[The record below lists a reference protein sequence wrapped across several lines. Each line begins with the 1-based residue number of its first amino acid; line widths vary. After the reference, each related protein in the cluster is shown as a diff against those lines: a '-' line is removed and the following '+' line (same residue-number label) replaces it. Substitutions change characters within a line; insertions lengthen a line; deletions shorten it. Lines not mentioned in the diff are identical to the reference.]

1 MWNPVGEYCVHGF
14 EAFPGWHRACVS
26 PARPR
31 LPHAI
36 ALSLPRICL
45 RTDLLEFE
53 RVMRRADMA
62 LGGDGSIGLPYWGW
76 DEVTVND
83 ETFPKILRERF
94 EECKSHVSIPLN
106 TSRTDKELT
115 IAVGLVADPDDMFPE
130 DIGGSAAKQG
140 DRGLR
145 IRGDRQ
151 LAWRLRKQG
160 RLAQKTLDSE
170 QHWQHACTRGRS
182 ANKPSLESPHNSIHG
197 AVGGVMATFQSS
209 FHPVFWLQCA
219 SPFAF
224 PGR

>member
-1 MWNPVGEYCVHGF
+1 M
-14 EAFPGWHRACVS
+14 S
-26 PARPR
+26 
-31 LPHAI
+31 
-36 ALSLPRICL
+36 
-45 RTDLLEFE
+45 T
-53 RVMRRADMA
+53 
-62 LGGDGSIGLPYWGW
+62 
-76 DEVTVND
+76 
-83 ETFPKILRERF
+83 
-94 EECKSHVSIPLN
+94 
-106 TSRTDKELT
+106 
-115 IAVGLVADPDDMFPE
+115 DPDDMFPE

-160 RLAQKTLDSE
+160 RLAQQTLDSE

-219 SPFAF
+219 SPVCF
-224 PGR
+224 PWALSCPCAL